1 VITCMK
7 CREEY
12 PEAAPHECLV
22 DLTTTELYSH
32 EAQLLGLKEMIAM
45 HLAPF
50 VGKPLTQ
57 ARLAALRIAAAEV
70 LAKLPTEHTTP
81 ATAAAF
87 EEMVGEA
94 VRDIFN
100 LNDDEGTQ
108 K

>member
-1 VITCMK
+1 MITCMK
-7 CREEY
+7 CRE
-12 PEAAPHECLV
+12 AHEGVHTCLESM
-22 DLTTTELYSH
+22 TTEELYSH

-50 VGKPLTQ
+50 IGKPLTQ

-70 LAKLPTEHTTP
+70 LAKLPTENTTP
-81 ATAAAF
+81 STAAAF

-100 LNDDEGTQ
+100 LDKQGTEE
-108 K
+108 